1 MRQFEANQVING
13 TFGDAWVDDDYL
25 GEIISGKAEA
35 VEQAAGLLKEAGAK
49 RVLSLK
55 VEVTYSDISRA
66 RHLINGKK
74 MSKAEGK
81 GSVKLHHVRT
91 NIAKKM
97 SDAIKSGRTL
107 SVKIIMRLEDPDA
120 LGAERVVLYGC
131 KFNKATLMDWE
142 AEKETEE
149 SYDFTFEDWDFLD
162 LIIA

>member
-1 MRQFEANQVING
+1 MKQFEANQVING

-25 GEIISGKAEA
+25 GEIISGKAE
-35 VEQAAGLLKEAGAK
+35 
-49 RVLSLK
+49 

-74 MSKAEGK
+74 MTKAEGK

-107 SVKIIMRLEDPDA
+107 SVKIIMRMEDPDA

>member
-13 TFGDAWVDDDYL
+13 TFGDAWLDDDYL
-25 GEIISGKAEA
+25 GEITSGKAE
-35 VEQAAGLLKEAGAK
+35 VEI
-49 RVLSLK
+49 
-55 VEVTYSDISRA
+55 TYSDIPRA
-66 RHLINGKK
+66 RHLISGKK

-81 GSVKLHHVRT
+81 GSVKLHHVRS

-97 SDAIKSGRTL
+97 SDAIKSGKTA
-107 SVKIIMRLEDPDA
+107 SCKIIMRLEDPDA

-131 KFNKATLMDWE
+131 KFSKATLMDWE
-142 AEKETEE
+142 AEKDTEE

>member
-1 MRQFEANQVING
+1 MRQFVANLVING

-25 GEIISGKAEA
+25 GEIISGKAE
-35 VEQAAGLLKEAGAK
+35 
-49 RVLSLK
+49 

>member
-1 MRQFEANQVING
+1 MKQIRLLTG

-25 GEIISGKAEA
+25 GEIISGKAE
-35 VEQAAGLLKEAGAK
+35 
-49 RVLSLK
+49 

>member
-25 GEIISGKAEA
+25 GEIISGKAE
-35 VEQAAGLLKEAGAK
+35 
-49 RVLSLK
+49 

-74 MSKAEGK
+74 MTKAEGK

-131 KFNKATLMDWE
+131 
-142 AEKETEE
+142 
-149 SYDFTFEDWDFLD
+149 
-162 LIIA
+162 

>member
-1 MRQFEANQVING
+1 MKQFEANQVING

-25 GEIISGKAEA
+25 GEIISGKAE
-35 VEQAAGLLKEAGAK
+35 
-49 RVLSLK
+49 

-74 MSKAEGK
+74 MTKAEGK
-81 GSVKLHHVRT
+81 GSVKLHHIRT

>member
-25 GEIISGKAEA
+25 GGIISGKAE
-35 VEQAAGLLKEAGAK
+35 
-49 RVLSLK
+49 

>member
-1 MRQFEANQVING
+1 M
-13 TFGDAWVDDDYL
+13 TPWVDDDYL
-25 GEIISGKAEA
+25 GEIISGKAE
-35 VEQAAGLLKEAGAK
+35 
-49 RVLSLK
+49 

-74 MSKAEGK
+74 MTKAEGK

-142 AEKETEE
+142 AEKGTEE

>member
-25 GEIISGKAEA
+25 GEIISGKAE
-35 VEQAAGLLKEAGAK
+35 
-49 RVLSLK
+49 

-74 MSKAEGK
+74 MTKAEGK

>member
-13 TFGDAWVDDDYL
+13 TFGDAWVDDDYM
-25 GEIISGKAEA
+25 GEIISGKAE
-35 VEQAAGLLKEAGAK
+35 
-49 RVLSLK
+49 